1 MAKERK
7 KKNGQDAGKKRR
19 RMRDAVARRAREA
32 GPERPQTDEADVVHY
47 KQGSASDRNRR
58 GAT

>member
-1 MAKERK
+1 
-7 KKNGQDAGKKRR
+7 
-19 RMRDAVARRAREA
+19 VARRAREA
-32 GPERPQTDEADVVHY
+32 GSERPQTDEADVVHY